1 MYKMSEVDIFNFH
14 IDSLLLRMRM
24 LREEIETLQKEED
37 TEDEVLELK
46 FAMDLLKRDLQKA
59 IAKAR

>member
-1 MYKMSEVDIFNFH
+1 MSEADIFNFH

-46 FAMDLLKRDLQKA
+46 FAMDLLKLDLQKA

>member
-1 MYKMSEVDIFNFH
+1 MSEADIFNFH